1 MKRLIT
7 IVLICVMLSSCH
19 ANSHGNTSPVTP
31 PSESTGT
38 LPTSTSA
45 ATLPQ
50 KALIDQIL
58 EEMTLEEK
66 IGQLFLAR
74 CPKEDAAKAVME
86 YHLGGLTLYAQDFQ
100 DQTPDS
106 AKTAIQ
112 SYQTAAKISLFIA
125 VDEEGGHV
133 CRVSSNSAF
142 RSEPFDYNRNLYAL
156 GGLEL
161 IHTTEIEKSQ
171 LLRSLGINVN
181 LAPVC
186 DITTDE
192 NSYMYPR
199 SLGQS
204 PQITG
209 EFIKTVISAQKN
221 SGIGGVLK
229 HFPGYGNNTD
239 THMGIA
245 VDTRS
250 LETLEAYDLIP
261 FSVGIQSGCDAIMVS
276 HTFVNCLDSELPAS
290 LSPAVHRYMR
300 DTMGFAGV
308 IVTDDLSM
316 KAITDLYGAVEAAVM
331 ALECG
336 NDLLCAT
343 DFVTQYEAVLSAVK
357 NGRVSEE
364 TVNAAVKRIL
374 LWKQSIGLIQS

>member
-1 MKRLIT
+1 
-7 IVLICVMLSSCH
+7 
-19 ANSHGNTSPVTP
+19 
-31 PSESTGT
+31 
-38 LPTSTSA
+38 
-45 ATLPQ
+45 
-50 KALIDQIL
+50 
-58 EEMTLEEK
+58 
-66 IGQLFLAR
+66 
-74 CPKEDAAKAVME
+74 
-86 YHLGGLTLYAQDFQ
+86 
-100 DQTPDS
+100 
-106 AKTAIQ
+106 
-112 SYQTAAKISLFIA
+112 
-125 VDEEGGHV
+125 
-133 CRVSSNSAF
+133 
-142 RSEPFDYNRNLYAL
+142 
-156 GGLEL
+156 
-161 IHTTEIEKSQ
+161 
-171 LLRSLGINVN
+171 
-181 LAPVC
+181 
-186 DITTDE
+186 
-192 NSYMYPR
+192 
-199 SLGQS
+199 
-204 PQITG
+204 
-209 EFIKTVISAQKN
+209 
-221 SGIGGVLK
+221 
-229 HFPGYGNNTD
+229 
-239 THMGIA
+239 MGIA